1 MRQATTVP
9 GSRAYE
15 SVVVLSNGDVSSLVS
30 VPDAVEA
37 LEEAF
42 RDEACGDSQTLKVTR
57 LMWEGGRMQSLGG
70 HVSRRQCAA
79 VKSWV
84 VTPQGAQPT
93 LVLFSTVDGRVR
105 AIMEAAEL
113 GRIRTGATSGV
124 ATRHLARSDA
134 SVLLL
139 IGTGRQA
146 MAQAVAAAYVRDL
159 SEILVVG
166 RDAAKAASF
175 AEALT
180 KRLAVSARAVR
191 TVAEAATEADV
202 ITSVTNAS
210 TPVLTR
216 AMVRPSTHVNAV
228 GAVIP
233 NSIEVDPAL
242 IAAGDVVVVDSVA
255 QAMSGSAEMNAAIRE
270 HGLQEDEL
278 VPLHAIV
285 SGQQRAPAGGLTIFK
300 SLGVGLADCA
310 IADLAWRRCR
320 EA

>member
-1 MRQATTVP
+1 MPVLDFP
-9 GSRAYE
+9 AYE
-15 SVVVLSNGDVSSLVS
+15 NVVLLSDADVRSLVS

-37 LEEAF
+37 LEDTF
-42 RDEACGDSQTLKVTR
+42 RDEALGDSQTLKVTR
-57 LMWEGGRMQSLGG
+57 LMWDNGRMQALGG
-70 HVSRRQCAA
+70 HVAARRCAA

-84 VTPQGAQPT
+84 VTANGAQPT
-93 LVLFSTVDGRVR
+93 LVLFSTVDGRVL

-146 MAQAVAAAYVRDL
+146 MAQAAAAAYVREF
-159 SEILVVG
+159 SQILVVA
-166 RDAAKAASF
+166 RDPTKTEHF
-175 AEALT
+175 ADEIGE
-180 KRLAVSARAVR
+180 RLGVRARAVPS
-191 TVAEAATEADV
+191 VAEAAADADV
-202 ITSVTNAS
+202 ITAVTNAS
-210 TPVLTR
+210 TPVLMR
-216 AMVRPSTHVNAV
+216 SMVKPSAHVNAV

-242 IAAGDVVVVDSVA
+242 FAASDLVVVDSVA
-255 QAMSGSAEMNAAIRE
+255 QAMGVSAEINTAIEE
-270 HGLQEDEL
+270 HGLAPETI

-285 SGQQRAPAGGLTIFK
+285 SGEQAPTLGLTIFK

-310 IADLAWRRCR
+310 IAELAWRRSR
-320 EA
+320 EASPAA